1 MQPNF
6 LAICS
11 YFSPLFYN
19 TTYIGFGSAVLL
31 TSHIESAATSL
42 HFQKTLI
49 ENYDYDF
56 KEAQADDLSVPSQ
69 EEVENFFQSL
79 AHNNISFDK
88 YQIMEA
94 LQFFFQ
100 ALGTADKTII
110 QIASEAM
117 ADNINDPNPIIKE
130 SDFMDDGKKSDIYG
144 ILKMMRNIS
153 YESAKRSANH
163 RYLLKKEQL
172 EALSVQKLESIY
184 TTFKNSENIKDKG
197 DSECVDKFWDFLKS
211 ASKSQLKKYGID
223 SDSHIFHHREEYA
236 YQISDNS
243 FNANNEY
250 VSKFIRFITKTMS
263 DETVVIEDK
272 KCNLD
277 YYIIEVV
284 KNSKESIWKFLNENR
299 INYAEIKKI
308 LIEIDDHLMSASKLA
323 VRVNNF
329 IYGSEL
335 APYPKFL
342 AREIIVKNDYVY
354 LERLSIEHP
363 HGIKGVYAKDQE
375 EIFITAYKKDKTERN
390 NWKWIKLLSR
400 TGFEFSDDQKKA
412 LLRDIIGSNDSS
424 LLHVM
429 VENRKL
435 NLFEYQK
442 DRGIT
447 FYHSL
452 LIDGSDELLEYV
464 HSNYII
470 EEPLLKVKFIPN
482 YQLNDQGTYV
492 CPYWSPH
499 ENNFKL
505 ELKNFDLP
513 GMKIRKNW
521 DFLMIAAAA
530 GRVKIARALMDRSID
545 TSGYERIKDHLK
557 DQSVIAS
564 IVRRK

>member
-11 YFSPLFYN
+11 YFAPLFYN
-19 TTYIGFGSAVLL
+19 TTHIGFGSAILL

-42 HFQKTLI
+42 HFQKTLM
-49 ENYDYDF
+49 ENYDF

-117 ADNINDPNPIIKE
+117 ADNINDPNAIIKE
-130 SDFMDDGKKSDIYG
+130 PKFMDDGKKSDIYG
-144 ILKMMRNIS
+144 LLKMMRNIS

-163 RYLLKKEQL
+163 HYVLKKEQL

-184 TTFKNSENIKDKG
+184 ATYKNSENIKDQG
-197 DSECVDKFWDFLKS
+197 DLEGVTKFWNFLKA
-211 ASKSQLKKYGID
+211 ASKLQLKKYGID
-223 SDSHIFHHREEYA
+223 SDNHIFHHREEYA
-236 YQISDNS
+236 STVSDKS
-243 FNANNEY
+243 FDANNEY
-250 VSKFIRFITKTMS
+250 VAKFIRFITKTMR
-263 DETVVIEDK
+263 DETVVIEEK

-277 YYIIEVV
+277 YYIVEVV
-284 KNSKESIWKFLNENR
+284 KDSKELISNFLNENT
-299 INYAEIKKI
+299 INYAEIEKI
-308 LIEIDDHLMSASKLA
+308 LILIDEHLMSASKLA

-342 AREIIVKNDYVY
+342 ARQIIVKDDYGY
-354 LERLSIEHP
+354 LERLSIEHR
-363 HGIKGVYAKDQE
+363 HGIKGVYAMDQE
-375 EIFITAYKKDKTERN
+375 EIFIIAYKKDKTERN
-390 NWKWIKLLSR
+390 NWKWIKLLTR

-412 LLRDIIGSNDSS
+412 LLRDIIESNDSS

-452 LIDGSDELLEYV
+452 LIDGSEDLLEHVY
-464 HSNYII
+464 SNYII

-482 YQLNDQGTYV
+482 YQLNDQETNV
-492 CPYWSPH
+492 CSYWSPH

-530 GRVKIARALMDRSID
+530 GRVKIVRALIDRSID

-564 IVRRK
+564 IVSRK